1 MLTSAKCGNGLYLNL
16 LHKLSETINI
26 TEDEFPRHG
35 TTMAGLARLKP
46 CFLQD
51 GTGTVTAGNA
61 SGINDGSAAVVLMS
75 YAEATRRGVVPM
87 ARIVSWGQA
96 GVDPAVM
103 GIGPL
108 PATKKAVSIAA
119 LACF

>member
-1 MLTSAKCGNGLYLNL
+1 MSFFFVVLGT
-16 LHKLSETINI
+16 TDV

-35 TTMAGLARLKP
+35 TSIDGLARLKP

-51 GTGTVTAGNA
+51 GTGTVTAGNS

-75 YAEATRRGVVPM
+75 YAEATRRGVVPL

-96 GVDPAVM
+96 GVEPAVM
-103 GIGPL
+103 GTGPI
-108 PATKKAVSIAA
+108 PATRKAVRK
-119 LACF
+119 LCFFFVTNILID

>member
-1 MLTSAKCGNGLYLNL
+1 M
-16 LHKLSETINI
+16 E
-26 TEDEFPRHG
+26 
-35 TTMAGLARLKP
+35 GLARLKP

-75 YAEATRRGVVPM
+75 YAEATKRGVVPI

-103 GIGPL
+103 GTGPI
-108 PATKKAVSIAA
+108 PATRKAVSKNSEVNCDITFSKQ
-119 LACF
+119 LFTKLKHHELEI

>member
-1 MLTSAKCGNGLYLNL
+1 MN
-16 LHKLSETINI
+16 NI
-26 TEDEFPRHG
+26 TGTIEVKEDEFPRHG
-35 TTMAGLARLKP
+35 TTMEGLARLKP

-61 SGINDGSAAVVLMS
+61 SGINDGSAAVVLMT
-75 YAEATRRGVVPM
+75 YAEASRRGVTPI

-103 GIGPL
+103 GTGPI
-108 PATKKAVSIAA
+108 PATWKAVCLMKKISRAEQPLMIERLRA
-119 LACF
+119 